1 MPEKRYGIVFSP
13 AAIEDLTQILE
24 WLEAEAPQ
32 KVREWYVSIKAQI
45 TTIEQLPTR
54 CPLAPEN
61 GLWGKETI
69 RQLLFTGY
77 PSKYR
82 ILFTIEAQQVRILN
96 IRHGARRW
104 MHEDE
109 V

>member
-1 MPEKRYGIVFSP
+1 MSDQTYKINFAPT
-13 AAIEDLTQILE
+13 AAEDLAEILK

-32 KVREWYVSIKAQI
+32 EVREWYASIKAHI
-45 TTIEQLPTR
+45 KTLERLPTR

-61 GLWGKETI
+61 GLWGNEPI
-69 RQLLFTGY
+69 HQLLFQGY

-82 ILFTIEAQQVRILN
+82 ILFTINEQQVQILN

-104 MHEDE
+104 MHEDR
-109 V
+109 

>member
-1 MPEKRYGIVFSP
+1 MSEQEYTISFAPT
-13 AAIEDLTQILE
+13 AAEDLAEILK

-32 KVREWYVSIKAQI
+32 EVRAWYASIKAHI
-45 TTIEQLPTR
+45 KTLERLPKR

-61 GLWGKETI
+61 QLWGNEPI
-69 RQLLFTGY
+69 RQLLFQGY

-82 ILFTIEAQQVRILN
+82 ILFTIKGQQVQILN

-104 MHEDE
+104 MHEGG
-109 V
+109 

>member
-1 MPEKRYGIVFSP
+1 MSEQKYDISFAP
-13 AAIEDLTQILE
+13 AAAEDLAEILK

-32 KVREWYVSIKAQI
+32 EVREWYASIKAHI
-45 TTIEQLPTR
+45 KTLERLPTR

-61 GLWGKETI
+61 GLWGNEPI
-69 RQLLFTGY
+69 RQLLFQGY

-82 ILFTIEAQQVRILN
+82 ILFTINEQQVQILN

-104 MHEDE
+104 MPEDR
-109 V
+109 